1 MCKATAQEAKQI
13 KTDLGNIRGDVM
25 HKSAT
30 HQSPTWPIASCATSK
45 SRKNCL
51 SVNMSRRLYMVL
63 QGEIVAVVVVY

>member
-1 MCKATAQEAKQI
+1 MQGNRQEAKQI
-13 KTDLGNIRGDVM
+13 KTDLVNIRVGVM

-30 HQSPTWPIASCATSK
+30 QQSSTWPIASCATSK

-51 SVNMSRRLYMVL
+51 SVNVSRGLYMVL